1 MNATSTSGSDLLH
14 LMTTARLEHD
24 RALANGLRH
33 LGRRLTDALASLVK
47 PSLKARPGP
56 LHPVR

>member
-1 MNATSTSGSDLLH
+1 MTATRPSGSDLLH

-24 RALANGLRH
+24 RALANGLH
-33 LGRRLTDALASLVK
+33 SLTNALANLVK
-47 PSLKARPGP
+47 PSLKARPCP